1 MLTEIGRPAQSLE
14 TDLEAF
20 GSPAEIGTFARP
32 FDPFELFSGSSSTAR
47 NCFMTR
53 DRLNVIAVAAP
64 VLAVAIGAYFW
75 LERGKPTVVSPDQAS
90 AGAAARDKISALGRL
105 EPKGGVTDV
114 GGTTG
119 ERVDQLKVAEGD
131 RVEAGQELAL
141 LGSYALRK
149 SEQQL
154 AEIQVREGEARLAAD
169 GAYGAAVVSEAEAAI
184 EQLRL
189 AELDEAALR
198 SKVSSLE
205 LRVTIATRDYERMEA
220 TGSEIIPSQ
229 ELDHQGLVVE
239 GAKAELEA
247 ARSQLE
253 KFERSQP
260 IQKREAQ
267 AKLATAKANQQRLL
281 TTVQLESLKK
291 GLVAAEQKLE
301 LSIIRAPHAGRVLRI
316 VTSQGESIGQ
326 RPILQLGD
334 TNHMYA
340 VAEIYETDVRH
351 VRPNQRATITS
362 DALGTPLSG
371 TVESVGMT
379 VSKNEAVSLDPTA
392 SADSRVVRAWIRLDD
407 SAPVS
412 GLVDLQVDV
421 EIDTSGAVRAVQ
433 AATRDKGG

>member
-1 MLTEIGRPAQSLE
+1 
-14 TDLEAF
+14 
-20 GSPAEIGTFARP
+20 
-32 FDPFELFSGSSSTAR
+32 
-47 NCFMTR
+47 MTR